1 MRKHNQWRMFV
12 ISACLGFFG
21 MSFGAFAAPSLVNG
35 IAMFVNG
42 KPVTLVEVYRIQQR
56 DKVGQD
62 VAVDRLI
69 NEKLHEEEINKR
81 KIVANDIEVEDEI
94 ERVAKKNKTTLA
106 KVKSYVESNGGSWDA
121 YKEGVRNEI
130 LKKKLYQSISQE
142 SLRTADDKEIRG
154 YYEANR
160 DEFMIPQSIEAVK
173 FYSKDNN
180 ALEQVLKSNGKVI
193 PAGVQKSNEVLQ
205 TAALNPQVVLSFAQG
220 RVGSFTPI
228 FPIGDEFVTFLI
240 QSKNNPVLIPYEN
253 ARNLVAQKIVQQ
265 KEDYLIYEYF
275 EKLRSNAKVNI
286 VRLK

>member
-1 MRKHNQWRMFV
+1 
-12 ISACLGFFG
+12 